1 MSLTVELT
9 YEMAKLL
16 GTPRFEVEGARTVQ
30 DVLAAVRARFQDQG
44 EAFDR
49 MARSA
54 AVALNGVL
62 VSHRHGRA
70 TKVQDGDRLGFVKV
84 ASGG

>member
-9 YEMAKLL
+9 YDMAKLL
-16 GTPRFEVEGARTVQ
+16 GTQHFEIEGARTIE
-30 DVLAAVRARFQDQG
+30 DVLMAARSRFQDQG

-49 MARSA
+49 MAKVA

-62 VSHRHGRA
+62 VSHRQGRA
-70 TKVQDGDRLGFVKV
+70 TKVQDGDRVGFVKV

>member
-9 YEMAKLL
+9 YDMAKLL

-30 DVLAAVRARFQDQG
+30 EVLVAARARFQDQG

-62 VSHRHGRA
+62 VSHRRGPA
-70 TKVQDGDRLGFVKV
+70 TRVEDGDRVGFVKV